1 MRKML
6 LGFVLVLVVC
16 AAAYLRWHHAKHQ
29 MEVAYAANRDV
40 ILWST
45 SAVVREPVVTVHYGD
60 RLNILQTFEDQVE
73 VRTPSGAT
81 GWTTQGN
88 LLTAEF
94 WQKAQELDTQTASLP
109 IEAWGHTGVLSNL
122 HMVPGR
128 SAPRIRQLGRDVPV
142 ELYERQALDVPQTP
156 RAENADDTNE
166 PVETKK
172 EDWWLVRAKVSE
184 GTVSGW
190 LLGRFVALDVP
201 DPLPNYASAAG
212 LHIQGWFVL
221 NRVDDGAGSTK
232 PQYLVVGT
240 RGTEGQACDF
250 TMMRVYTWAKK
261 NRRYET
267 AFVDSNVCGKLPV
280 VVTQPKATGGNT
292 SFSFQDWSD
301 GAPVERLYRMEQTV
315 VRRERLPGEQ
325 APGGRH
331 ARG

>member
-16 AAAYLRWHHAKHQ
+16 AAAYLRWHHPKHRG
-29 MEVAYAANRDV
+29 EVAYAANRDV

-45 SAVVREPVVTVHYGD
+45 SAVVREAVATVHYGD
-60 RLNILQTFEDQVE
+60 RLNVLQTFEDQVE
-73 VRTPSGAT
+73 VRTQSGVT
-81 GWTTQGN
+81 GWTTEGN

-109 IEAWGHTGVLSNL
+109 VEAWGHTGVLSNL

-128 SAPRIRQLGRDVPV
+128 SAPRIRQLGRDVPL
-142 ELYERQALDVPQTP
+142 ELYERQALDVPQGP
-156 RAENADDTNE
+156 HAEQAE
-166 PVETKK
+166 GSAQPPEAKK
-172 EDWWLVRAKVSE
+172 EDWWLVRAKVPE

-221 NRVDDGAGSTK
+221 NHVDDGMGGTK

-240 RGTEGQACDF
+240 RGAEGQSCDF
-250 TMMRVYTWAKK
+250 TMMRVYTWGKK
-261 NRRYET
+261 NQRYET
-267 AFVDSNVCGKLPV
+267 AFVDSEVCGKLPV
-280 VVTQPKATGGNT
+280 VVAQPKATGGDAT
-292 SFSFQDWSD
+292 FSFQDWGD
-301 GAPVERLYRMEQTV
+301 GAPIERVYRMEQTV

-325 APGGRH
+325 TATGRH